1 MASLK
6 TFLNRCTKGPEP
18 EAPANNDME
27 SLLREK
33 FIYGGAAWAQVGEE
47 EIQKIQSRKVR
58 ESSGIDSQCAAHP
71 LWCDGDFGGGWMGRE
86 KGVRHQKME
95 RSLRGLG
102 PGSLTLFSMGY
113 TRYVRRI
120 LGFLDPLPLAQQIH
134 ATSLTPVDY

>member
-1 MASLK
+1 
-6 TFLNRCTKGPEP
+6 
-18 EAPANNDME
+18 ME

-47 EIQKIQSRKVR
+47 EIQSRKVR

-95 RSLRGLG
+95 RSFRGPG
-102 PGSLTLFSMGY
+102 PGSLALFSLEFI
-113 TRYVRRI
+113 RYVRSI
-120 LGFLDPLPLAQQIH
+120 LGFF
-134 ATSLTPVDY
+134 